1 MSLAVAIWESPSRYA
16 LAADSLITSH
26 LAAPVVAHASKTFRR
41 GRWLGAWAGT
51 LVAAQAFTRALGEIA
66 DDDVDAALWHAWEAT
81 LAICPP
87 ASSDRWRSTDTDV
100 LLVGPPGIVRLSA
113 TGGIT
118 RHTPYGVIGCADE
131 YVHGWV
137 DAQAGVIDVA
147 DAERVVLDARVRYPG
162 VGGPVHLIEAP

>member
-26 LAAPVVAHASKTFRR
+26 LGAPVVAHESKTFSR
-41 GRWLGAWAGT
+41 GRWFGAWAGT
-51 LVAAQAFTRALGEIA
+51 LVAAQAFTRALGDFE
-66 DDDVDAALWHAWEAT
+66 DDDVDAALWRAWEAT

-118 RHTPYGVIGCADE
+118 RHASYGVIGCADE
-131 YVHGWV
+131 YVHGWM
-137 DAQAGVIDVA
+137 DARGGLLVEDVK
-147 DAERVVLDARVRYPG
+147 RVVQAACLRYPG
-162 VGGPVHLIEAP
+162 VGGPIERRVCP